1 MDTSWPTELKIYRYI
16 NYNIFNVITKK
27 LYFPELGQ
35 LTGIYDVYFGLRT
48 MNMLLKVLY
57 EFV

>member
-1 MDTSWPTELKIYRYI
+1 MRLL
-16 NYNIFNVITKK
+16 KK

-35 LTGIYDVYFGLRT
+35 LTGFYDVYFGLRT

-57 EFV
+57 